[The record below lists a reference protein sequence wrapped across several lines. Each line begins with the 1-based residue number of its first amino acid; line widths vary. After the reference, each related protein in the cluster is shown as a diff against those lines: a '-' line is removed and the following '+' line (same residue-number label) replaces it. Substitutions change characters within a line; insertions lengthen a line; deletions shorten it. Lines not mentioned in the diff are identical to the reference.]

1 MEAILVNIVVSLVS
15 FLVGSVLVYILYP
28 KIVKQIQRTVADLKA
43 DVTKIET
50 KV

>member
-1 MEAILVNIVVSLVS
+1 MHILVGIVCFLAGAILT
-15 FLVGSVLVYILYP
+15 YALYP
-28 KIVKQIQRTVADLKA
+28 KIVKQIQRTVADLKT